1 MQGGL
6 VLGPSV
12 LGQAPEIAAMIF
24 PQRGTVMLETLATF
38 GIVLFVFSLGVKMD
52 ASLMFNPDKLAFSIS
67 MSLFI
72 FTLIIPLI
80 LTITIINQVQIE
92 EEFQRSLP
100 LLVGSQSLVSFP
112 AIACLLAELKIFNT
126 EVGRLAVAVSMFY
139 DLLAL
144 STTALLFAYFE
155 TQQEGFLKTV
165 AVIMSIIGSILG
177 IVFVSRI
184 LLWRI
189 LVPEEKAVTTVPE
202 TGEPCVNEMHLGIIF
217 VVLLLSTLISEIV
230 GQHYYLGPIVFGLSL
245 PDSSPLGTAVV
256 SKLDTFVSGLLYPTF
271 LAISGLKTDIFSV
284 SFQLAWKTAVI
295 VFIGVVARFVAVMVP
310 AMQGKIPFQEA
321 FVLGLVM
328 NTRGITELIIY
339 NLFLED
345 EV

>member
-1 MQGGL
+1 MMTETYTLTNKTLFCNNPQLINSSGFLSGKNPLQATVPLLFLQLILISLASKVVEICLRPLGQSIIVSQILGGL

-144 STTALLFAYFE
+144 STTR
-155 TQQEGFLKTV
+155 
-165 AVIMSIIGSILG
+165 
-177 IVFVSRI
+177 VF
-184 LLWRI
+184 
-189 LVPEEKAVTTVPE
+189 
-202 TGEPCVNEMHLGIIF
+202 
-217 VVLLLSTLISEIV
+217 
-230 GQHYYLGPIVFGLSL
+230 
-245 PDSSPLGTAVV
+245 
-256 SKLDTFVSGLLYPTF
+256 
-271 LAISGLKTDIFSV
+271 
-284 SFQLAWKTAVI
+284 
-295 VFIGVVARFVAVMVP
+295 
-310 AMQGKIPFQEA
+310 
-321 FVLGLVM
+321 
-328 NTRGITELIIY
+328 
-339 NLFLED
+339 
-345 EV
+345 